1 MRKRAHGQN
10 AEAGLRI
17 EERWAEGDVLPLYGN
32 VFQGFAVLRGLMM
45 KIGLTYDLRDD
56 YLAAGYGEEET
67 AEFDRPDTI
76 DAIEQALRAL
86 GHQVDRI
93 GRGRALAARLAAG
106 DRWDLVFNIAEG
118 LNGRARE
125 SQVPALLDL
134 FEIPYTFSDPLVLAV
149 ALHKEMTKALVR
161 QWGIPTPDF
170 AVIASADDADRIALP
185 PPLFVKP
192 SAEGTSKGVSAASRV
207 ESLSRL
213 RPTAERLLAEFRQPL
228 LVECYLP
235 GREFTVGLVGTG
247 PNASVV
253 GTLEVHLLPGAESGV
268 YSYKNKE
275 DCETLCRYELGD
287 PQSDPTVRAAERIAL
302 DAWRALGCR
311 DAGRVDL
318 RCDERGEPQFI
329 EVNPL
334 PGLHPSHSDLPIICQ
349 LRGVEYVGLI
359 GAIVA
364 SAEQRAVRSDAHHR
378 RD

>member
-1 MRKRAHGQN
+1 
-10 AEAGLRI
+10 
-17 EERWAEGDVLPLYGN
+17 
-32 VFQGFAVLRGLMM
+32 MM

-76 DAIEQALRAL
+76 DAIEQALRTL
-86 GHQVDRI
+86 GHQVDRV
-93 GRGRALAARLAAG
+93 GCGRALTARLAAG

-118 LNGRARE
+118 LRGRARE

-134 FEIPYTFSDPLVLAV
+134 FDIPYTFSDPLVLAV

-170 AVIASADDADRIALP
+170 AVIETIDDADRVTLP

-192 SAEGTSKGVSAASRV
+192 AAEGTSKGVSAASRV
-207 ESLSRL
+207 EDRARL
-213 RPTAERLLAEFRQPL
+213 REVAERLLAQFRQPL
-228 LVECYLP
+228 LVERYLP
-235 GREFTVGLVGTG
+235 GREFTVGLLGTG
-247 PNASVV
+247 PSASVV
-253 GTLEVHLLPGAESGV
+253 GTLEVHLLPEAEAGV

-275 DCETLCRYELGD
+275 ECETLCRYELGD
-287 PQSDPTVRAAERIAL
+287 PQADPTVRAAEQIAL
-302 DAWRALGCR
+302 NAWRALGCR

-318 RCDERGEPQFI
+318 RCDDRGQPQFI

-359 GAIVA
+359 SAIVA
-364 SAEQRAVRSDAHHR
+364 SAVQRVAPSGEDR
-378 RD
+378 RR